1 MSSHSLE
8 KVSSFLPVSFDDF
21 FKPWR
26 ELMHGLDGTRSWASF
41 TVPAVNISE
50 DKESYNLSMASP
62 GMKKDDFKI
71 DLEGNVLTI
80 SAEIEEEK
88 EKKDEKLRRKE
99 YSYSSFSRSFNLP
112 DTVNR
117 NKIEATYK
125 DGVLKL
131 KMQKK
136 EDAKKNGESLKI
148 SVN

>member
-8 KVSSFLPVSFDDF
+8 KVSSFLPVPCDDF
-21 FKPWR
+21 FKPWK
-26 ELMHGLDGTRSWASF
+26 ELMHDLNGSRTWASF

-88 EKKDEKLRRKE
+88 EKKEEKLRRKE

-112 DTVNR
+112 DSVNR
-117 NKIEATYK
+117 SKIEATYK

-136 EDAKKNGESLKI
+136 EDAKKNGESQKI